1 MSALAQ
7 FPVLSCLD
15 DPLPSDGTCASAV
28 WVEQPSMLPPL
39 SISDAQE
46 IGWALLSALAAVM
59 VVKIVA
65 KKTQ

>member
-1 MSALAQ
+1 MTALAQ
-7 FPVLSCLD
+7 FPVLTCLD
-15 DPLPSDGTCASAV
+15 NPLPSDGSCVSAM

-39 SISDAQE
+39 SIGDAEQ
-46 IGWALLSALAAVM
+46 IGYALLGALVAVM